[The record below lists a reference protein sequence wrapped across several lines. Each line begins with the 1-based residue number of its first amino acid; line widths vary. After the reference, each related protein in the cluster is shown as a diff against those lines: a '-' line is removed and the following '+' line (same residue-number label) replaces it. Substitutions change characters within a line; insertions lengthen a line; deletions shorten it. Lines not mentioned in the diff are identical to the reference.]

1 MMLAH
6 NPICYLPTSFLMG
19 VQNVKVLDLNS
30 GMFQYLPN
38 EFGNLKR
45 LAYLDLSYNYD
56 LEEELLD
63 LIKTLE
69 DLKILNLHECT
80 NLEYLPFGIINL
92 KLLQVL
98 DVYDRDS
105 LEWVDHTYMEV
116 APSHLVGEGSL
127 DDEVTT
133 KGVSLEIVFG
143 LVILTSLSID
153 GNFYK
158 HVALPNNICART
170 NLQ

>member
-1 MMLAH
+1 
-6 NPICYLPTSFLMG
+6 MG
-19 VQNVKVLDLNS
+19 IQNVKVLDLNS
-30 GMFQYLPN
+30 GMFRYIPN
-38 EFGNLKR
+38 EFNYLKR
-45 LAYLDLSYNYD
+45 LVYLDLSYNYD
-56 LEEELLD
+56 LEEELPN
-63 LIKTLE
+63 LIKNLQ

-80 NLEYLPFGIINL
+80 NLEYFPFGVVNL

-105 LEWVDHTYMEV
+105 LEWVEHTYMEV

-133 KGVSLEIVFG
+133 KGVSLENVFG
-143 LVILTSLSID
+143 LVTLTSLGID

-158 HVALPNNICART
+158 HVTLPNNICART